1 MTHEEIH
8 KGLQVNLDALEGL
21 VDEVRR
27 AGRDAAMTEAAY
39 KIEFAKARLTVKAT
53 AMEKLTVGDIESEAT
68 IQCEKLYLAYLIAEN
83 NFTSVREA
91 LRALQSK
98 IDGYRTL
105 SASFRAAG
113 G

>member
-1 MTHEEIH
+1 MTHDEIQR
-8 KGLQVNLDALEGL
+8 GLQANLDALDEI
-21 VDEVRR
+21 VDEVRK
-27 AGRDAAMTEAAY
+27 AGHDAATTEAAY

-53 AMEKLTVGDIESEAT
+53 SLEKLTVGDIESEAT
-68 IQCEKLYLAYLIAEN
+68 IQCEELYFRYLIAEN
-83 NFTSVREA
+83 HFTSVREA

>member
-1 MTHEEIH
+1 M
-8 KGLQVNLDALEGL
+8 
-21 VDEVRR
+21 DEVRR
-27 AGRDAAMTEAAY
+27 AGHDAATTEAAY
-39 KIEFAKARLTVKAT
+39 KIEFAKARLTVKT
-53 AMEKLTVGDIESEAT
+53 TSLEKLTVGDIESEAT
-68 IQCEKLYLAYLIAEN
+68 IQCEKLYLAYLIAQN
-83 NFTSVREA
+83 HFTSVREA

>member
-1 MTHEEIH
+1 MTHDEIK
-8 KGLQVNLDALEGL
+8 KGLQINLNALEGL

-27 AGRDAAMTEAAY
+27 AGHDAATTEAAY
-39 KIEFAKARLTVKAT
+39 KVEFAKARLTIKAT
-53 AMEKLTVGDIESEAT
+53 ALEKLTVGDIDSEAT
-68 IQCEKLYLAYLIAEN
+68 IQCEELYLHYLIAEN
-83 NFTSVREA
+83 HFTSVREA